1 MEQRLEWNNKRKL
14 CVVEAGKHALLWVR
28 EKGIQANTCGEEMNA
43 GEGEVEQKQTN
54 SNIG

>member
-43 GEGEVEQKQTN
+43 GEGELEQKKN
-54 SNIG
+54 SNIR